1 MAKNRKD
8 GSTIRRQG
16 IRFIGFTKNQIGRI
30 TGMIKRNFSESER
43 RTMRGLKIESKQLEA
58 GLAGTWRAKNG
69 QSSIELSKS
78 YPTDRK
84 PAILVHELT
93 HHLRRFDKR
102 RKGVLREFPET
113 PADLDIDEAM
123 TEAETIAR
131 YNPYHWSDVNEPNY
145 WDRTREARQSKT
157 AFSNQ
162 KATSKAMFKDRKRF
176 TEQPRAR
183 HHIQLQNTGK
193 FGEDAP
199 QSARKHFAG
208 SEISTLIDEG
218 KNEAIDRYFEHTNR
232 RGNKRIHVRSQP
244 GSKVLR
250 HIRKMVGWKGS
261 LFEWKDGRKYRVKR
275 TRRRT
280 TRKRRG
286 RGWYGESKRHSIA
299 AKKGW
304 KTRIKNRKNK
314 IRGNY
319 RPRYRSV
326 KLNKKKRKSSR
337 DFHRYNRSIL
347 SRPRPSRKKLGRSK
361 SRRIKSSKFGR

>member
-1 MAKNRKD
+1 
-8 GSTIRRQG
+8 
-16 IRFIGFTKNQIGRI
+16 
-30 TGMIKRNFSESER
+30 MIKRNFSESER

-58 GLAGTWRAKNG
+58 GLAGTWEVEDGR
-69 QSSIELSKS
+69 SSIELSKS

-93 HHLRRFDKR
+93 HHLRRFDKSR
-102 RKGVLREFPET
+102 RGVLRDLPNSR
-113 PADLDIDEAM
+113 ADRDLDEAM

-145 WDRTREARQSKT
+145 WYITRKVRQSKT
-157 AFSNQ
+157 AFTNQ

-183 HHIQLQNTGK
+183 HHIQLQNSGK

-199 QSARKHFAG
+199 RSARKHFVG
-208 SEISTLIDEG
+208 SEISTLIDKG
-218 KNEAIDRYFEHTNR
+218 QNEAIDRFFEYTTR
-232 RGNKRIHVRSQP
+232 RDRRRIHVRSKP

-250 HIRKMVGWKGS
+250 HIRKMVGWEGS
-261 LFEWKDGRKYRVKR
+261 LFEWKDGRKYRVRSMRK
-275 TRRRT
+275 RT
-280 TRKRRG
+280 TRKG
-286 RGWYGESKRHSIA
+286 RGPGWFGQSKRHSIA

-326 KLNKKKRKSSR
+326 KPNSKKRKSR
-337 DFHRYNRSIL
+337 RHFPWYNRSIL
-347 SRPRPSRKKLGRSK
+347 SRPRPSRKKVVKSK
-361 SRRIKSSKFGR
+361 SRRVKPSKFRRMLKK